1 MASQDLNSELKF
13 IRFNMTN
20 SSNHFLTYTN
30 ALDAPNWKV
39 NFYSVLIYYVRRT
52 IADPVLAILIN
63 AKNANFIMLLI
74 IMVVHPY
81 KPAKSLK
88 ICLFRAVQ
96 ETVVINPDVT

>member
-20 SSNHFLTYTN
+20 SSNHFLTFTN

-39 NFYSVLIYYVRRT
+39 NFYSVLIYYVWRT
-52 IADPVLAILIN
+52 FADPVLAIIII
-63 AKNANFIMLLI
+63 AKNAHLNMLLVI
-74 IMVVHPY
+74 LLVHQY

-88 ICLFRAVQ
+88 ICLFWAVV
-96 ETVVINPDVT
+96 ETVVINPANT